1 MSNASETA
9 ELIDELVRNNAD
21 DLLRYFQRRLLNH
34 GDAAEAYG
42 ELLLTAWKLRRR
54 VPTDPTQGR
63 MWLFTTAHN
72 VLRDS
77 RRKLARRSAAVERLG
92 RDMRLLSEPAWDDT
106 ALEVRD
112 ALDRLPDED
121 AELVRLTYW
130 DGLTSHEAAAVLG
143 INPSTARSRLSRVK
157 QQLRTALGEPD
168 GDRKDQPT
176 SPAPI
181 AGQPLNESRRISRLT
196 NVPADRS

>member
-1 MSNASETA
+1 MRNASDTA
-9 ELIDELVRNNAD
+9 SLIDELVRNNAD
-21 DLLRYFQRRLLNH
+21 DLLRYFQRRLLND

-54 VPTDPTQGR
+54 VPADPTQGR

-77 RRKLARRSAAVERLG
+77 RRKSARRSAAVERLVK
-92 RDMRLLSEPAWDDT
+92 DMRLQSEPAQDDT

-121 AELVRLTYW
+121 AELIRLTYW
-130 DGLTSHEAAAVLG
+130 DGLASHEAAAVLG

-157 QQLRTALGEPD
+157 QELRTALGEAD
-168 GDRKDQPT
+168 GDGRDLPT
-176 SPAPI
+176 TPAPF